1 MYYKHTL
8 VNKSDN
14 SPRCGAC
21 CCWQSAPGSLL
32 LTNYCWLQISF
43 ERSESELGLISSKM
57 KECLYLYFHSLC
69 FWDGQKSLGGWPT
82 HKSPH
87 HCIHL
92 LTTIS
97 VWVQAADLFFR
108 VMFEEWP
115 CSQANSNFLKINH
128 NLYFPVI
135 LF

>member
-1 MYYKHTL
+1 MWGPAAA
-8 VNKSDN
+8 DN
-14 SPRCGAC
+14 QPQVAFYLPI
-21 CCWQSAPGSLL
+21 AVGSK
-32 LTNYCWLQISF
+32 ISF
-43 ERSESELGLISSKM
+43 EKSESELRIQMISKM

-69 FWDGQKSLGGWPT
+69 FWGGQKSLSWPT

-108 VMFEEWP
+108 VMFED
-115 CSQANSNFLKINH
+115 
-128 NLYFPVI
+128 
-135 LF
+135 